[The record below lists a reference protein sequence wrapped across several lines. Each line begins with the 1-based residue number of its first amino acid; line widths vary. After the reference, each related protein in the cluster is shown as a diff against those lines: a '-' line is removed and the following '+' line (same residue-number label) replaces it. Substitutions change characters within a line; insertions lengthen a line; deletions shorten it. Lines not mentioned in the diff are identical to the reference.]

1 MKDKKWSVMNVG
13 NISTVKNAGGKTL
26 SYCTSS
32 GVKILTEDGFAFKDL
47 NKNGK
52 LDPMK
57 TGACPPGRG
66 QRTWRKGC
74 P

>member
-1 MKDKKWSVMNVG
+1 MGVYNMKDKKNGLSLNVG

-26 SYCTSS
+26 SFCTSS

-52 LDPMK
+52 LIL
-57 TGACPPGRG
+57 
-66 QRTWRKGC
+66 
-74 P
+74 